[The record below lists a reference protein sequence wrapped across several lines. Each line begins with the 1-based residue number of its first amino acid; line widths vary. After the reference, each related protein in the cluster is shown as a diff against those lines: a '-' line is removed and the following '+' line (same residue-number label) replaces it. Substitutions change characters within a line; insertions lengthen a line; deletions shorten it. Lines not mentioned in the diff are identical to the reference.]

1 MAHVVPD
8 AASAPFRK
16 QVGGETLHRDEQVR
30 EDAHRPGGR
39 DLRDRAVGPPDPDA
53 ITDRD
58 LDLAL
63 AFDGL
68 LEALALRELEEHALL
83 AHGRRTSPAR
93 MVEGEVLVDD
103 EVADPDVGE
112 ASDEGFDRDP
122 GVLAR
127 RDGHAHADGGQQE
140 ISGIPEVLDKVLD
153 DFDEGLGAERLE
165 AVNRAL
171 RRAAALE
178 VARLEHYLPF
188 LATTASA
195 TPFIGLFGT
204 VWGIMAAFHGI
215 GAQGSA
221 SLAVVAPGI
230 SEALVATAA
239 GLGAAIPAVV
249 GYNYFVNRVKH
260 WAVEMEGFTMDLLN
274 VLSRPVAKAGRTA
287 KDGV

>member
-1 MAHVVPD
+1 VPSD
-8 AASAPFRK
+8 SLSS
-16 QVGGETLHRDEQVR
+16 G
-30 EDAHRPGGR
+30 
-39 DLRDRAVGPPDPDA
+39 
-53 ITDRD
+53 I
-58 LDLAL
+58 LAL
-63 AFDGL
+63 VWNSGPIAKFVLVVLMVFSIVSWALIVEKAFQFRRVRRQT
-68 LEALALRELEEHALL
+68 LEFLRVFREA
-83 AHGRRTSPAR
+83 RRTSVVHTA
-93 MVEGEVLVDD
+93 
-103 EVADPDVGE
+103 
-112 ASDEGFDRDP
+112 
-122 GVLAR
+122 AR
-127 RDGHAHADGGQQE
+127 RLRQSPLAQLYFAAYQE
-140 ISGIPEVLDKVLD
+140 VSGIPEVLDKVLD
-153 DFDEGLGAERLE
+153 DFDEGLNGDRLE

-171 RRAAALE
+171 RRASALE

-188 LATTASA
+188 LATTASS

-204 VWGIMAAFHGI
+204 VWGVMAAFHGI

-239 GLGAAIPAVV
+239 GLGAAIPAVI

>member
-1 MAHVVPD
+1 M
-8 AASAPFRK
+8 
-16 QVGGETLHRDEQVR
+16 
-30 EDAHRPGGR
+30 
-39 DLRDRAVGPPDPDA
+39 
-53 ITDRD
+53 
-58 LDLAL
+58 
-63 AFDGL
+63 
-68 LEALALRELEEHALL
+68 
-83 AHGRRTSPAR
+83 
-93 MVEGEVLVDD
+93 
-103 EVADPDVGE
+103 
-112 ASDEGFDRDP
+112 
-122 GVLAR
+122 
-127 RDGHAHADGGQQE
+127 
-140 ISGIPEVLDKVLD
+140 LD

-165 AVNRAL
+165 SVNRAL

-204 VWGIMAAFHGI
+204 VWGVMAAFHGI

-239 GLGAAIPAVV
+239 GLGAAIPAVI

-260 WAVEMEGFTMDLLN
+260 WATEMEGFTLDLLN
-274 VLSRPVAKAGRTA
+274 MLSGPCQGGAPG